1 MSTPDPEQ
9 ERPALAAARRRPL
22 AERLRDPDSYGLLL
36 LMILLFL
43 LLSALSG
50 EGQLGQA
57 VVTAASGAT
66 ALFAFWTSRPPARV
80 LRWATV
86 AIVLAVTGA
95 ILTVFVGSGSA
106 LDGASQATVALLTA
120 ASPVVVAR
128 RLLGHSRVQGPTI
141 LGALCIYLLLGLF
154 YAYLYSTVGAVTGS
168 MFADQPEATLVDHL
182 YFSFASLTTVGYG
195 DLTPARDLGRMLA
208 VSEALIGQ
216 LYLVTVVA
224 LVVGNVGR
232 DRIRPDRG

>member
-22 AERLRDPDSYGLLL
+22 AARLRDPDSYGLLL

-50 EGQLGQA
+50 EGPLGQA

-95 ILTVFVGSGSA
+95 TLTVFVGSGSA

-128 RLLGHSRVQGPTI
+128 RLLRHSRVQGPTI

-154 YAYLYSTVGAVTGS
+154 YAYLFSTVGAVAGS
-168 MFADQPEATLVDHL
+168 FFAGQPETTLVDYL

-195 DLTPARDLGRMLA
+195 DLTPARDLSRMLA
-208 VSEALIGQ
+208 VSEALLGQ